1 MFNKLVASQNKKK
14 FWNPRTISVSVVI
27 HALLLA
33 GAVYAS
39 VSAPKHEKKKE
50 EDVTFID
57 VQEKQ
62 PEPPKPEPPPPP
74 PPPPPEQEQQKP
86 PPPKGFQELIPPKEP
101 PPTIPDVDTS
111 APAVDPAD
119 FSGMGTAGGTH
130 NGVEGGTP
138 QATAPVDSS
147 KFNYEVAQLDEKPD
161 LRNKS
166 QVQSMLS
173 RYYPRM
179 LQDAGI
185 GGTTMMQFVIL
196 PDGTVDEST
205 VKVISTTHEQ
215 FSEASEK
222 VVNKFKFKPG
232 MYHGKPVRVLIQM
245 PITWQ
250 PQG

>member
-1 MFNKLVASQNKKK
+1 MFNKLVASSNKKK
-14 FWNPRTISVSVVI
+14 FWNPRTITTSLVV

-39 VSAPKHEKKKE
+39 VQAPKQQKKAD
-50 EDVTFID
+50 EDIKFVEL
-57 VQEKQ
+57 QEKQ

-74 PPPPPEQEQQKP
+74 PPEVKEVQKP
-86 PPPKGFQELIPPKEP
+86 PPPKGFQELIPPREP
-101 PPTIPDVDTS
+101 PPQIPDVDLS
-111 APAVDPAD
+111 APAVNAAD
-119 FSGMGTAGGTH
+119 FSGMGQAGGTH

-138 QATAPVDSS
+138 QNTAPVDSS
-147 KFNYEVAQLDEKPD
+147 KFEYQVAQLDRKPD
-161 LRNKS
+161 LSNKS

-185 GGTTMMQFVIL
+185 GGTTQMQFVIT

-215 FSEASEK
+215 FSEASMK
-222 VVNKFKFKPG
+222 VVAKFKFKPG
-232 MYHGKPVRVLIQM
+232 LYHGKPVRVLIQM

-250 PQG
+250 PQN

>member
-1 MFNKLVASQNKKK
+1 MFNKLVASESKRK
-14 FWNPRTISVSVVI
+14 FWNPRTITTSLVI

-39 VSAPKHEKKKE
+39 VQAPKNQKKAD
-50 EDVTFID
+50 EDITFID
-57 VQEKQ
+57 VPEKA

-74 PPPPPEQEQQKP
+74 PPEVKEVQKP

-101 PPTIPDVDTS
+101 PPKIPDVDLS
-111 APAVDPAD
+111 APAVNAAD
-119 FSGMGTAGGTH
+119 FSGMGQAGGTH

-138 QATAPVDSS
+138 QNTAPVDSS
-147 KFNYEVAQLDEKPD
+147 NFNYEVAQLDRKPE
-161 LRNKS
+161 LRNES
-166 QVQSMLS
+166 QVRSMLS

-196 PDGTVDEST
+196 PDGNVDEES

-215 FSEASEK
+215 FSEASMK
-222 VVNKFKFKPG
+222 VVSKFKFRPG
-232 MYHGKPVRVLIQM
+232 TYKGKPVRVLIQM